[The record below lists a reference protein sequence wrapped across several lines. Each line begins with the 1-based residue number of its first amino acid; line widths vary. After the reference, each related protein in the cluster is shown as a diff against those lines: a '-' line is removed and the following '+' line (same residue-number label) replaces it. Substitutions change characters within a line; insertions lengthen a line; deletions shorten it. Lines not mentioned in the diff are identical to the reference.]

1 VTPRF
6 PSGRA
11 FCDTS
16 FFFAALAPRDVNHA
30 RARDRLTACA
40 EEGIALYTTWDIV
53 SETATLLTYRLDR
66 RAGVAFLDDVK
77 PALAI
82 VPTTSAVLSEAEA
95 VFRRFAPRMRLSFCD
110 AVSVVVLTSILRD
123 APCLT
128 YDRDFAAFGLT
139 VMS

>member
-1 VTPRF
+1 VTSRF

-30 RARDRLTACA
+30 RARSLLTAGV
-40 EEGIALYTTWDIV
+40 EEGIALHTTWDVV
-53 SETATLLTYRLDR
+53 SETVTLLTYRLDR
-66 RAGVAFLDDVK
+66 RAGVAFLDTVK

-128 YDRDFAAFGLT
+128 YDGDFAALGLT
-139 VMS
+139 VIC

>member
-1 VTPRF
+1 MTPRF
-6 PSGRA
+6 PADRA

-30 RARDRLTACA
+30 RARDLLTACLD
-40 EEGIALYTTWDIV
+40 EGVALHTTWDVV

-77 PALAI
+77 PALAL
-82 VPTTSAVLSEAEA
+82 VPTTAAVLREAEA
-95 VFRRFAPRMRLSFCD
+95 VIRRFAPRMRLSFCD
-110 AVSVVVLTSILRD
+110 AVSVVVLTSILLD

-128 YDRDFAAFGLT
+128 FDRDFAALGLT

>member
-30 RARDRLTACA
+30 RARDLLTACA
-40 EEGIALYTTWDIV
+40 EEGIALYTTWDVI

-128 YDRDFAAFGLT
+128 YDRDFAALGLT